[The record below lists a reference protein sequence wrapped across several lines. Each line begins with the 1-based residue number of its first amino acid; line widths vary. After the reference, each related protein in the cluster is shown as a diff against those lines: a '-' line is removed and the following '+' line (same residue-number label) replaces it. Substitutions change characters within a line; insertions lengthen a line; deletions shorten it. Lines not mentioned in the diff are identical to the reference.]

1 MNNYTIKPLCLGH
14 ILRPKNNMIYQ
25 SEDNS
30 KIQFPLIAYYAEW
43 GNHKILIDT
52 GGAAPDGKRWM
63 PYTRTVGESMEAQ
76 LKKIR
81 VRPEEIDAVILTHL
95 HWDHAGNNQL
105 FPNAKFYVQSK
116 EAADLHKPGVDTA
129 LVEKTPYTLI
139 YGDTDLF
146 PGVRLVLAPGHS
158 PGMQCVLIQ
167 TAQGEVMLTGDLLPL
182 YENWESKMPNGV
194 LYDLDVINSSILKV
208 SRLCSRI
215 LPGHDSK
222 VFEPI

>member
-1 MNNYTIKPLCLGH
+1 MINYTIKPLCLGH

-194 LYDLDVINSSILKV
+194 FYDLDVINSSILKV

>member
-1 MNNYTIKPLCLGH
+1 
-14 ILRPKNNMIYQ
+14 MIYQ

-194 LYDLDVINSSILKV
+194 FYDLDVINSSILKV